1 MGRFP
6 KEFFPV
12 GDLCF
17 HVANAIQK
25 RGEVCNAMGFRSKLE
40 AGIVKQSN
48 EFIDAF
54 RCVLSFFPKD
64 CGSALIHISDPARGI
79 GIARLRDAPAEW
91 SRQHT
96 MLGLGFLR
104 LRNIPPIVG
113 LLRGP
118 SQERLSGR

>member
-6 KEFFPV
+6 KELFPI

-17 HVANAIQK
+17 HAADAIQK

-48 EFIDAF
+48 ELINAF

-64 CGSALIHISDPARGI
+64 CGSALIRIGDPDQFIERVGDSLKQRRI
-79 GIARLRDAPAEW
+79 LLFRLFAWPAA
-91 SRQHT
+91 
-96 MLGLGFLR
+96 
-104 LRNIPPIVG
+104 
-113 LLRGP
+113 
-118 SQERLSGR
+118 